1 VLSPILFNVY
11 LEEAIRS
18 SQKLEEVRSRG
29 DLLAFADDM
38 LVMSNSQHEI
48 EMIINEF
55 TTLNDKW
62 NLRLN
67 KKKSEIL
74 TNAELEEINGV
85 RCSKI
90 VKYLGVKVTVDKKEQ
105 IKVAREQVNKNV
117 QLLRWKLKK
126 ADSDVLERLTCCLAR
141 SLLIYIGTPMAAV
154 GLWKRK
160 DIDQCEASIY
170 RKILGVPN
178 NITNR
183 AILNTMTSMR
193 LAGEAITR
201 LSRSTWEQYKKQNR
215 VTQYYEKKSGAKNEH
230 KNTA

>member
-1 VLSPILFNVY
+1 MGLPQGSVLSPILFNVY

-38 LVMSNSQHEI
+38 LVMSNSQPEM

-55 TTLNDKW
+55 ATLNVKW

-74 TNAELEEINGV
+74 TNAVLEEINGV
-85 RCSKI
+85 KCSKI
-90 VKYLGVKVTVDKKEQ
+90 VKYLGVKVSIDKKEQ
-105 IKVAREQVNKNV
+105 IKVAKEQVNKNV

-141 SLLIYIGTPMAAV
+141 SLLIYIGTSMAAV
-154 GLWKRK
+154 GLSKRK
-160 DIDQCEASIY
+160 DID
-170 RKILGVPN
+170 
-178 NITNR
+178 
-183 AILNTMTSMR
+183 
-193 LAGEAITR
+193 
-201 LSRSTWEQYKKQNR
+201 
-215 VTQYYEKKSGAKNEH
+215 
-230 KNTA
+230 

>member
-1 VLSPILFNVY
+1 
-11 LEEAIRS
+11 
-18 SQKLEEVRSRG
+18 
-29 DLLAFADDM
+29 
-38 LVMSNSQHEI
+38 
-48 EMIINEF
+48 MIINEF

-170 RKILGVPN
+170 RKILGLPN

-215 VTQYYEKKSGAKNEH
+215 VTQYYEMKSGAKNEH